1 MSLRILVRRCQAD
14 SHSAR
19 RNVAD
24 VAASDVSI
32 GHTTGT
38 MGSFLTGPAHRPPR
52 IGNMVTHPDGIQML
66 RMFRDRVL
74 GGLRSQSGELRE

>member
-38 MGSFLTGPAHRPPR
+38 MGSFLTGLL
-52 IGNMVTHPDGIQML
+52 IGRLVSEIW
-66 RMFRDRVL
+66 
-74 GGLRSQSGELRE
+74 